1 MQEIT
6 TRWLE
11 PDVEGCR
18 AIVAALTGVELAEL
32 GTEMLRACR
41 VSCAGVPPPVL
52 DVELI
57 GLTPRSWPEAH
68 RAFREVRRVTLQ
80 FDQAQTSGADP
91 IYKLLF
97 VAEGTA
103 KVIYNATEMPGPFDA
118 TSGLHL
124 LIAVAQ
130 FVRVRALPELRV
142 TVASLV
148 DAALARA
155 RARKA

>member
-1 MQEIT
+1 MEEINAK
-6 TRWLE
+6 WLE
-11 PDVEGCR
+11 PDVEDCR
-18 AIVAALTGVELAEL
+18 AIIAALSDVELAEL

-68 RAFREVRRVTLQ
+68 RAFRDVRRVTLQ
-80 FDQAQTSGADP
+80 FDQARTSSEDP
-91 IYKLLF
+91 VYNLLF
-97 VAEGTA
+97 VAENAA
-103 KVIYNATEMPGPFDA
+103 KVLYNATKMPRPFDA

-124 LIAVAQ
+124 LVSVAH
-130 FVRVRALPELRV
+130 FVRARALPELRV

-148 DAALARA
+148 DAALAQA
-155 RARKA
+155 RAQKA